1 MEFNPRFLEYNTLE
15 LDYATV
21 GLVKFYEG
29 SNWGEITSDRE
40 RSGKISCKDLTLVY
54 MAAYGV
60 RISCQIFL

>member
-29 SNWGEITSDRE
+29 HELLDSFAESVATVSIRA
-40 RSGKISCKDLTLVY
+40 I
-54 MAAYGV
+54 V
-60 RISCQIFL
+60 RNI

>member
-29 SNWGEITSDRE
+29 SN
-40 RSGKISCKDLTLVY
+40 
-54 MAAYGV
+54 
-60 RISCQIFL
+60 